1 MTAITTDVAQAAT
14 VRLTLRFP
22 FWTEIFFS
30 MTVREAT
37 AEDGIDTAATD
48 GRTLWINREFFSA
61 LSLDEQVGVLAHELS
76 HKIFL
81 HPSRQGHREAQ
92 LWNIACDLAINQILV
107 DNGFRLPASALL
119 DAKYKGWSA
128 EAIYSDLLQ
137 NRKDGKG
144 EPPQMPAGW
153 ADLRVPTGT
162 PEQIARHEEEVK
174 ALVERA
180 VANAKAMGNVPAG
193 IEAGIVS
200 TYKAAREPWYN
211 HLHRYMQ
218 ALANSEYNW
227 AKLNRRALKTH
238 GVFAPL
244 HQSEALGTVALF
256 IDTSGSCFSKA
267 EQANF
272 ASHLNAIL
280 AETKPQKVMVYYFDT
295 KVYPGEEIDA
305 GTLDMTT
312 KPVGGGGTDFS
323 PLFTHL
329 EENDV
334 FPDVAI
340 VLTDME
346 GRFPSSEPEFP
357 VVWADVYGGHDAPFG
372 EVIHVE

>member
-37 AEDGIDTAATD
+37 PEDGIDTAATD
-48 GRTLWINREFFSA
+48 GRTLWINRAFFSP
-61 LSLDEQVGVLAHELS
+61 LSLDEQVGILAHELG

-81 HPSRQGHREAQ
+81 HPTRQGHREAQ

-107 DNGFRLPASALL
+107 DNGFRLPAGALL
-119 DAKYKGWSA
+119 DAKYKGWVA
-128 EAIYSDLLQ
+128 EAIYADLLQ
-137 NRKDGKG
+137 QRKDGKG
-144 EPPQMPAGW
+144 EPPPLPAGW

-180 VANAKAMGNVPAG
+180 VANARAMGNAPAG
-193 IEAGIVS
+193 IEAGLIS
-200 TYKAAREPWYN
+200 TYKASREPWYN

-218 ALANSEYNW
+218 ALTNSEYNW

-238 GVFAPL
+238 GMFAPL

-256 IDTSGSCFSKA
+256 IDTSGSCYSKA

-280 AETKPQKVMVYYFDT
+280 AEAKPQKVLVYYFDT
-295 KVYPGEEIDA
+295 KVYPGEEIEA
-305 GTLDMTT
+305 GTLDMAT

-346 GRFPSSEPEFP
+346 GRFPNDEPEFP